1 MQVNLYTFA
10 KRENSTKQPS
20 SSTAAAFT
28 CVLKDASGVLAPTIK
43 LDPTIGNPRSYNYAY
58 IADFGRYYY
67 VRDWTYYR
75 GEWEASLEVDV
86 LASWK
91 TQIGSTTLYI
101 LRSSKSSLWNKKIA
115 DNKYPALNEMKHLTN
130 TASGN
135 PFNTASYVIGSVGD
149 PSGHDSTMVGGI
161 NYYQLASPRALQFFQ
176 YLNGHGVASYLNDLN
191 NAFNNFADDLFLA
204 TYNPIQYISSVKY
217 FPCQDY
223 SARSTD
229 AIAIG
234 KVTVAISDLHCCPLF
249 SEFGPYTVT
258 IPKHPSIATRGG
270 YLSAA
275 PYSIYVFEMQPYG
288 RIELD
293 GSLLMDADTLSFT
306 VRVDMISGD
315 SLLFI
320 TATGTGYSATVGTYS
335 AKVGADVQIGQST
348 SNIVQTAANDAM
360 KAAAAAATDNY
371 FGVAEA
377 AISGATDVR
386 FQGTV
391 RGSVG
396 SFLSG
401 LDTPVLHL
409 YYRDAVDMYATTFG
423 YPVCKSSKISSA
435 ASFMICATGDVAFAG
450 TSEEHKAVAGFLT
463 SGFFYE

>member
-1 MQVNLYTFA
+1 
-10 KRENSTKQPS
+10 
-20 SSTAAAFT
+20 
-28 CVLKDASGVLAPTIK
+28 
-43 LDPTIGNPRSYNYAY
+43 
-58 IADFGRYYY
+58 
-67 VRDWTYYR
+67 
-75 GEWEASLEVDV
+75 
-86 LASWK
+86 
-91 TQIGSTTLYI
+91 
-101 LRSSKSSLWNKKIA
+101 
-115 DNKYPALNEMKHLTN
+115 
-130 TASGN
+130 
-135 PFNTASYVIGSVGD
+135 
-149 PSGHDSTMVGGI
+149 
-161 NYYQLASPRALQFFQ
+161 
-176 YLNGHGVASYLNDLN
+176 
-191 NAFNNFADDLFLA
+191 
-204 TYNPIQYISSVKY
+204 
-217 FPCQDY
+217 
-223 SARSTD
+223 
-229 AIAIG
+229 
-234 KVTVAISDLHCCPLF
+234 
-249 SEFGPYTVT
+249 
-258 IPKHPSIATRGG
+258 
-270 YLSAA
+270 
-275 PYSIYVFEMQPYG
+275 MQPYG

-320 TATGTGYSATVGTYS
+320 TATGTDYSATVGTYS

-450 TSEEHKAVAGFLT
+450 TSEEHRAVASFLT